1 MSNRNYIKTGKPE
14 FDELVPRVQAFL
26 EKDTMDMVIDGE
38 PIRGYRSPD
47 TPAVWLRD
55 HSDMMRGFRYF
66 ESDLTSAVTHFADT
80 QARNGRVF
88 DYFTVQPEKV
98 PCERENWCKYVRV
111 PVEADVEYRFVNAAF
126 LAWQAT
132 GDDQWIQSI
141 LPNLEKALEYAFSHP
156 WRWDPD
162 RQLVKRPYTI
172 DSWDF
177 AYSAGSHD
185 WLQFQID
192 DNTFWGIMH
201 GDNSGFYQACSRL
214 ATIYRCLDKGSQ
226 AAHWF
231 HIAAGLK
238 ERMNQVCWNGS
249 FYTHFVK
256 ETPVTIEGV
265 DEASQL
271 SFSNPMN
278 INRGVASIEQARSI
292 LSEYRNRLATTEAF
306 AEWFSIDPPFP
317 DGIFGDEKIVGGA
330 YCNGGIMPLVG
341 GELARAYLQ
350 SGFEAE
356 GVETLRKYHQLI
368 SKKNETYLW
377 YFPDG
382 TESSVDTS
390 TSPDAT
396 PTDGWGSSSMLYGL
410 VEGLAGV
417 QDQAKCFQSV
427 KLAPRWAATDVA
439 DAEVSV
445 AYEASG
451 QHLQYRYEAS
461 EEKLSLKIE
470 SENTQLAGE
479 ILIPPGRRAK
489 CVNQDGDRIEF
500 TESQM
505 GDSRYVRFQAEF
517 QGGADITIQLD

>member
-1 MSNRNYIKTGKPE
+1 MSAQTYIKSGKQE
-14 FDELVPRVQAFL
+14 FDELTPRVQRFL
-26 EKDTMDMVIDGE
+26 SKDTMDMVIDGE

-66 ESDLTSAVTHFADT
+66 ENDLVSAVTHFADT

-126 LAWQAT
+126 LAWQST
-132 GDDQWIQSI
+132 GDDQWIKSL
-141 LPNLEKALEYAFSHP
+141 LPSLERALEYAFSHP
-156 WRWDPD
+156 WRWDPEK
-162 RQLVKRPYTI
+162 QLVKRPYTI

-201 GDNSGFYQACSRL
+201 GDNSGFFQACSRL
-214 ATIYRCLDKGSQ
+214 ATIYRQFEMESQ
-226 AAHWF
+226 AAHWSNF
-231 HIAAGLK
+231 AEGLTT
-238 ERMNQVCWNGS
+238 RLNQVCWTGS
-249 FYTHFVK
+249 GYTHFVK
-256 ETPVTIEGV
+256 ETPVEIEGV
-265 DEASQL
+265 DENSQL

-356 GVETLRKYHQLI
+356 GLETLRKYHQLI
-368 SKKNETYLW
+368 SRKDETFLW

-410 VEGLAGV
+410 IEGLAGV
-417 QDQAKCFQSV
+417 QDQAKHFQSV
-427 KLAPRWAATDVA
+427 KLAPRWAAAEVA
-439 DAEVSV
+439 EAEVSV
-445 AYEASG
+445 AYQSSEK
-451 QHLQYRYEAS
+451 QLQYHYEESS
-461 EEKLSLKIE
+461 ERLSIKVE
-470 SENTQLAGE
+470 SEGSQLTGE
-479 ILIPPGRRAK
+479 ILIPADRTAK
-489 CVNQDGDRIEF
+489 AALQDGNRIEF
-500 TESQM
+500 TETRI
-505 GDSRYVRFQAEF
+505 GDSRYACFQSEYKGGSEF
-517 QGGADITIQLD
+517 EIQLH